1 MNNLKKII
9 TEVLEKYNIKKD
21 CGCGCNGGCGRKK
34 SPMLNENLTAGNYI
48 LSENLQYHVNNKLPL
63 TENTFRYGSKSF
75 LNLWAEARKLY
86 SRGLLEVYGFDKE
99 IILETNLGEFGIFEG
114 QKVPLDLPM
123 IEEAEYQGRDIQL
136 NKPKRGGSKKFYV
149 YVKDPKTKKVKKVSF
164 GAAGGGQN
172 LAVKIRDP
180 KARRA
185 FAARQKCGKGELKTS
200 AKYWSCRLPRYAKTL
215 GLKGTYSGFW

>member
-86 SRGLLEVYGFDKE
+86 SRGLLEVYGSDKE

-123 IEEAEYQGRDIQL
+123 IEEKIEGADRDLVLSVIQRLKSQGKLDSDAERTILSYMNHPSGNREGALSILKILDDKGEINEAEYKGKDVQKIL
-136 NKPKRGGSKKFYV
+136 KLKK
-149 YVKDPKTKKVKKVSF
+149 
-164 GAAGGGQN
+164 
-172 LAVKIRDP
+172 
-180 KARRA
+180 
-185 FAARQKCGKGELKTS
+185 
-200 AKYWSCRLPRYAKTL
+200 
-215 GLKGTYSGFW
+215 